1 MIRAGQM
8 ETESF
13 RRQHPAGPYILDFYC
28 PRLRIAIE
36 VDGGG
41 HGHYYG
47 AQRDAKRDAW
57 LLENGVLV
65 LRFWNIDVQ
74 RNLFGVCDTIRA
86 AVMER
91 GRTRRRS
98 RWSVEACSSA
108 VEISRNQGMNGRFG
122 TQHQAGDHVEATKAR
137 AKRGA
142 ASHSHSHGGGDAS
155 TGNLSGYYRIR
166 WKTRRRYR
174 VPPPVRGRTGGGR
187 CRRDP
192 LSNLSALHICLCNEA
207 TMASSVRRA
216 VDAGPTPS
224 CPPPFRG
231 RDPTSSWWSILR
243 PLLGMAVSRKARLPL
258 RSFQGEG
265 TDEVVQFHSATAL
278 CRQHLDT
285 SSQCFFGRASIARS
299 TRCAAADA

>member
-108 VEISRNQGMNGRFG
+108 VEISRNQGMNGRYG
-122 TQHQAGDHVEATKAR
+122 TRHQAGDHVEATKAR

-174 VPPPVRGRTGGGR
+174 VPPPVRGR
-187 CRRDP
+187 
-192 LSNLSALHICLCNEA
+192 
-207 TMASSVRRA
+207 
-216 VDAGPTPS
+216 
-224 CPPPFRG
+224 
-231 RDPTSSWWSILR
+231 DPT
-243 PLLGMAVSRKARLPL
+243 G
-258 RSFQGEG
+258 
-265 TDEVVQFHSATAL
+265 
-278 CRQHLDT
+278 
-285 SSQCFFGRASIARS
+285 
-299 TRCAAADA
+299 

>member
-91 GRTRRRS
+91 DGHVVGPVGQWKPAAPRS
-98 RWSVEACSSA
+98 
-108 VEISRNQGMNGRFG
+108 
-122 TQHQAGDHVEATKAR
+122 K
-137 AKRGA
+137 
-142 ASHSHSHGGGDAS
+142 
-155 TGNLSGYYRIR
+155 
-166 WKTRRRYR
+166 
-174 VPPPVRGRTGGGR
+174 
-187 CRRDP
+187 
-192 LSNLSALHICLCNEA
+192 
-207 TMASSVRRA
+207 
-216 VDAGPTPS
+216 
-224 CPPPFRG
+224 FRG
-231 RDPTSSWWSILR
+231 T
-243 PLLGMAVSRKARLPL
+243 
-258 RSFQGEG
+258 
-265 TDEVVQFHSATAL
+265 
-278 CRQHLDT
+278 
-285 SSQCFFGRASIARS
+285 RA
-299 TRCAAADA
+299 